1 MQKQCVCIYIVSK
14 KIKPWTR
21 MHAQS
26 IDLPEIKGMH
36 VTHRYHEQRL
46 LRCHI
51 CKTLSMSLEKCILKD
66 V

>member
-1 MQKQCVCIYIVSK
+1 
-14 KIKPWTR
+14 

-36 VTHRYHEQRL
+36 VMYKYHDQRL